1 MKEGIREVKFFTDA
15 QNFPNV
21 DIPPLNYQL
30 SFRGL
35 RMLDFKRYIDKFLN
49 YLEIEKNYSIHTLIS
64 YRKDL
69 LDFSSFVDRPIE
81 KIDYFIFR
89 KFIAHLTQRGLSR
102 KTQARKI
109 STLKSFF
116 KFLLKEGFIKTN
128 PALSIPYPKLEKN
141 LPKFLTE
148 EDMRRLLDSLPES
161 KFSQLR
167 DKAIFELLYSSGI
180 RISELINLD
189 VDDVDLISGII
200 KVKGKGK
207 KERLLPIGE
216 TAQKVLRE
224 YLRKRASSEKALFL
238 NKFGRRISKVGVFKA
253 IKKWVKF
260 LGLKENISAHVFR
273 HSFATHL
280 LNRGADLRSVQEL
293 LGHSS
298 ISTTQVYTHLTIDRL
313 KEVYKKSH
321 PRAKRF

>member
-1 MKEGIREVKFFTDA
+1 
-15 QNFPNV
+15 
-21 DIPPLNYQL
+21 
-30 SFRGL
+30 
-35 RMLDFKRYIDKFLN
+35 MLDFKRYIEKFLN
-49 YLEIEKNYSIHTLIS
+49 YLEIEKNYSPHTLIS

-69 LDFSSFVDRPIE
+69 LDFSQFVDRPID

-89 KFIAHLTQRGLSR
+89 KFIASLSQRGLSK

-116 KFLLKEGFIKTN
+116 KFLLREGFIKSN
-128 PALSIPYPKLEKN
+128 PALSIPYPKLDKN

-148 EDMRRLLDSLPES
+148 EDMRRLLDSLPQGS
-161 KFSQLR
+161 PLQVR
-167 DKAIFELLYSSGI
+167 DRAIFELLYSSGI
-180 RISELINLD
+180 RMSELISLD
-189 VDDVDLISGII
+189 VEDVDLISGVI
-200 KVKGKGK
+200 KVKGKGR

-216 TAQKVLRE
+216 TAQKAIRE
-224 YLRKRASSEKALFL
+224 YLQVRKSNQKALFL
-238 NKFGRRISKVGVFKA
+238 NRFGKRISPVGVFKV
-253 IKKWVKF
+253 IKKQIKY
-260 LGLKENISAHVFR
+260 LGFKENISAHVFR

-313 KEVYKKSH
+313 KEVYKKAH
-321 PRAKRF
+321 PRAKRFKSG

>member
-1 MKEGIREVKFFTDA
+1 
-15 QNFPNV
+15 
-21 DIPPLNYQL
+21 
-30 SFRGL
+30 
-35 RMLDFKRYIDKFLN
+35 MLDFKRYIEKFLN
-49 YLEIEKNYSIHTLIS
+49 YLEIEKNYSPHTLIS

-69 LDFSSFVDRPIE
+69 LDFSQFVDRPID

-89 KFIAHLTQRGLSR
+89 KFIASLSQKGLSK

-116 KFLLKEGFIKTN
+116 KFLLREGFIKSN
-128 PALSIPYPKLEKN
+128 PALSIPYPKLDKN

-148 EDMRRLLDSLPES
+148 EDMRRLLDSLPQGS
-161 KFSQLR
+161 PLQIR

-189 VDDVDLISGII
+189 VEDVDLISGVI

-216 TAQKVLRE
+216 TAQKAIRE
-224 YLRKRASSEKALFL
+224 YLQVRKSNQKALFL
-238 NKFGRRISKVGVFKA
+238 NRFGKRISPVGVFKV
-253 IKKWVKF
+253 IKREVKY
-260 LGLKENISAHVFR
+260 LGFKENVSAHVFR

-313 KEVYKKSH
+313 KEVYKKAH
-321 PRAKRF
+321 PRAKRFKSG